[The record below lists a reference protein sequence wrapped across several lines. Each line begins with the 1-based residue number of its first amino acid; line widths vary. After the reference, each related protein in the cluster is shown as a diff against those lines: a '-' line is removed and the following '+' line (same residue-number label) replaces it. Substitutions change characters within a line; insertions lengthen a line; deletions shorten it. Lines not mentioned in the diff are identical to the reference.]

1 MPPVFTVA
9 TLLAFRSGS
18 LGGNKSALI
27 FLFSF
32 SSFPSMRIVI
42 RPLHRHSTC
51 PVCRQRLG
59 TQQQEQQEEE
69 ADNEDDSDT
78 ASTSGES
85 SSSEEVLILMVSK
98 QIGIITSR
106 MFSW

>member
-1 MPPVFTVA
+1 
-9 TLLAFRSGS
+9 
-18 LGGNKSALI
+18 
-27 FLFSF
+27 
-32 SSFPSMRIVI
+32 MRIVI

-59 TQQQEQQEEE
+59 TQQQEQEEE
-69 ADNEDDSDT
+69 AANEDDSDT

-85 SSSEEVLILMVSK
+85 SSSEEVLILMLSK

>member
-1 MPPVFTVA
+1 MAINRPTF
-9 TLLAFRSGS
+9 F
-18 LGGNKSALI
+18 
-27 FLFSF
+27 FSF
-32 SSFPSMRIVI
+32 FPVLIVTK
-42 RPLHRHSTC
+42 PLHRHSTC

-69 ADNEDDSDT
+69 AANGDDSDT

-85 SSSEEVLILMVSK
+85 SSSEEVLILMLSK